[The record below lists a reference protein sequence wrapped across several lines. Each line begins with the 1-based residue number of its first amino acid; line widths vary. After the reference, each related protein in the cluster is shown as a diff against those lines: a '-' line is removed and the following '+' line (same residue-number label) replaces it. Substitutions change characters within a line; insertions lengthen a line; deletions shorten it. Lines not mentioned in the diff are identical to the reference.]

1 MELRQLRY
9 FVVLAEEL
17 HFGRAAR
24 RLAMTQPPLSFNIR
38 RLEEDMGV
46 LLFVRSRKQVT
57 LSAAGAA
64 FLPRARELLERA
76 EGAKQLARSVQSG
89 SVGHLDIGFHEA
101 MIYRGVPEI
110 VTAFT
115 KKMSEVEVVL
125 IERSSRTQVDGIVS
139 GHLDGGFLNVPIL
152 PPGLKKEV
160 LATEH
165 FMACVPSSHRLA
177 GRKHIDLADL
187 SEDRFV
193 MVEPGGALQF
203 HDRALQLCK
212 SRGFVPKIRFTVAR
226 LLTIPAL
233 VSKGLGVA
241 LVPESLRDAQLTN
254 VSFIS
259 IEPRV
264 SDAINYPIGYFVW
277 NPKRV
282 QAGLEVFIEMVKEF
296 NRPIKSR
303 GRTRQSRG

>member
-24 RLAMTQPPLSFNIR
+24 RLAITQPPLSFNIR
-38 RLEEDMGV
+38 RLEEDLGV

-64 FLPRARELLERA
+64 FLPRAREVLDRA

-115 KKMSEVEVVL
+115 KSISEVEVVL
-125 IERSSRTQVDGIVS
+125 VERSSRAQVEAIVS

-152 PPGLKKEV
+152 PPGLKKES

-165 FMACVPSSHRLA
+165 FVVCVPSSHRLA
-177 GRKHIDLADL
+177 GRRRIDLAEL

-212 SRGFVPKIRFTVAR
+212 SRGFIPKIRFTVAR

-241 LVPESLRDAQLTN
+241 LVPESLRDARLSN

-259 IEPRV
+259 IEPKV

-282 QAGLEVFIEMVKEF
+282 QAGLEVFIEKVRDF
-296 NRPIKSR
+296 NRRKESRAKSSKPQ
-303 GRTRQSRG
+303 G